1 MWPGS
6 VLRAMLVLPCVLAG
20 LPSRHM
26 EGDPGMEQHPVLQH
40 PKPVN
45 QFRVTGEADGGAD
58 GGVQTSRGDEGHV
71 WVHPSRSPEGDLAV
85 DSVRTAM
92 SASEHP
98 PLSTGTD
105 QAAVLEELRATFLKG
120 LGRKPELGS
129 EDRVRLGLCADPQ
142 EQSRAQISPLVLLAE
157 KLSTEQE
164 RSSLHILHPVKE
176 LWEAEG
182 PEPYRSRLLLH
193 FQLPPPL
200 HSQLCRVTLVLLLL
214 HLWGS
219 VEAKDLRVSFTGHSL
234 QPHRQTACL
243 STGTQFI
250 FLTGRPTESDAQSH
264 PLWLVTMETTQAD
277 NGSQLPELPGIF
289 LGEALGLN
297 RTLSPLLLLYA
308 DRGGDEMPDKQDAP
322 EVREPLETRPPPVSE
337 TFLFLCELQAFLGE
351 ALSHTLLPPAPAH
364 TAPVSL
370 NTLHSLPSMTLGSSS
385 SEPLLLGLLTSTT
398 PTLFSFPP
406 QTSELRGH
414 RVELA
419 LQPHL
424 LTVLKER
431 LVQAAA
437 QIRSDEVRGPNVA
450 KQLQRLQKLSQ
461 LPGEEKELPD
471 GVRNS
476 RERQYRAVLLLKA
489 LQTVLGAWEGAR
501 GERAA
506 RGGEEEHGRGAKC
519 RLHPLTVPVLA
530 PLLSP
535 PTLTINNC
543 QGSCSTPIFKGTNH
557 AMLLNSFGSK
567 QPLERAPCC
576 VPEEYEDLQV
586 AELDSNGTLIHFK
599 PNMVAKECGCR

>member
-1 MWPGS
+1 M
-6 VLRAMLVLPCVLAG
+6 M
-20 LPSRHM
+20 
-26 EGDPGMEQHPVLQH
+26 
-40 PKPVN
+40 N

-58 GGVQTSRGDEGHV
+58 GGMQKSKGDVGRV
-71 WVHPSRSPEGDLAV
+71 WAHPSRSPEGDLAV
-85 DSVRTAM
+85 DSVRTST
-92 SASEHP
+92 SAPEHP
-98 PLSTGTD
+98 PLSTSTD
-105 QAAVLEELRATFLKG
+105 QAAVLKELRVAFLKG
-120 LGRKPELGS
+120 LGRKADLGS

-142 EQSRAQISPLVLLAE
+142 EQSSAQILPLVLLAK

-164 RSSLHILHPVKE
+164 RSRLHILRPAKE

-182 PEPYRSRLLLH
+182 PEPYRSRLVLH
-193 FQLPPPL
+193 FQLPPSL
-200 HSQLCRVTLVLLLL
+200 HSQLCGVSPVLLL

-219 VEAKDLRVSFTGHSL
+219 VEGKGLRVSFTGHSL
-234 QPHRQTACL
+234 QPYRQTACL

-250 FLTGRPTESDAQSH
+250 FLTGRLTESDAQSH
-264 PLWLVTMETTQAD
+264 PLWRVTMETTQAD
-277 NGSQLPELPGIF
+277 NGSQLPELPGIL
-289 LGEALGLN
+289 LGGGQGLN

-308 DRGGDEMPDKQDAP
+308 DRGGNDMPDKLDAP
-322 EVREPLETRPPPVSE
+322 EIREPLETRPPEPLETRPPEPLETRPPPVSE

-351 ALSHTLLPPAPAH
+351 ALSHALLSPAPVRA
-364 TAPVSL
+364 APVSL
-370 NTLHSLPSMTLGSSS
+370 NTLRSLPSMTLGSSS
-385 SEPLLLGLLTSTT
+385 SEPLLLGLLTSST

-406 QTSELRGH
+406 QTSQLRGH
-414 RVELA
+414 RVELPM
-419 LQPHL
+419 QPHL

-437 QIRSDEVRGPNVA
+437 QIRSDEVRGPNVT

-461 LPGEEKELPD
+461 LPGEEEEPPE
-471 GVRNS
+471 GVGNS

-543 QGSCSTPIFKGTNH
+543 QGSCSMPIFKGTNH

-567 QPLERAPCC
+567 QPLERTPCC